1 LKKIYYTIGEVADIL
16 REKQSTLR
24 YWEKEFK
31 LLTPRRSSG
40 GRRLYTEQDMNL
52 LKKIQYFLHEAKY
65 SIEGARRRFKKKS
78 PDSNILDR
86 LVKIKNILE
95 E

>member
-1 LKKIYYTIGEVADIL
+1 VKKIYYTIGEVSEL
-16 REKQSTLR
+16 LGEKQSTLR

-40 GRRLYTEQDMNL
+40 GRRLYTEQDINL

-65 SIEGARRRFKKKS
+65 SIEGARRCFNEKS
-78 PDSNILDR
+78 TESNILER
-86 LVKIKNILE
+86 LENIKRILE

>member
-1 LKKIYYTIGEVADIL
+1 MKKIYYTIGEVADIL
-16 REKQSTLR
+16 GEKQSTLR

-40 GRRLYTEQDMNL
+40 GRRLYTEQEINL

-65 SIEGARRRFKKKS
+65 SIEGARRRFNKRS
-78 PDSNILDR
+78 PDSDILDK
-86 LVKIKNILE
+86 LEKIRKILE